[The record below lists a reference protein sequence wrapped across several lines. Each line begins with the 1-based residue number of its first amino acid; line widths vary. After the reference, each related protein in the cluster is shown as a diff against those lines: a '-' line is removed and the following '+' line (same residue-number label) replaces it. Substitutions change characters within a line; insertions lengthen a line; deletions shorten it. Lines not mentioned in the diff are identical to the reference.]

1 MSETENVPYYLQELS
16 SQVFDAVVAAGR
28 DWVEDSDID
37 SSIANLMSENADYY
51 VEKLSTLSGM
61 QRLLVAA
68 LAAEPVRE
76 FPEDYRTRHSLG
88 GSSTVH
94 TALKA
99 VVEKGVVESEPD
111 GYFVGDPFF
120 ARYVRT

>member
-28 DWVEDSDID
+28 DWVEDADID
-37 SSIANLMSENADYY
+37 AGIAALMSENTDYY
-51 VEKLSTLSGM
+51 VEKLSTLSSM

-76 FPEDYRTRHSLG
+76 FTGDYRARHSLG

-99 VVEKGVVESEPD
+99 LIERGVVESEPD
-111 GYFVGDPFF
+111 GYFIGDPFF
-120 ARYVRT
+120 SRYVRT